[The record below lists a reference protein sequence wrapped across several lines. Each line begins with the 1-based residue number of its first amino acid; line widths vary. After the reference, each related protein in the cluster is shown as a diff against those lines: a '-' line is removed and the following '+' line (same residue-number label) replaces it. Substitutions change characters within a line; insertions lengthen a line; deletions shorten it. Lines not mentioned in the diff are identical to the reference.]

1 MARARAIVLCTQND
15 VLNLQVAFLARRLN
29 PDIEVVMRIFDDQF
43 AEEVARQF
51 GYRAMSAT
59 GMAAPTFAAA
69 ATGMDIARP
78 ITIEGQA
85 FSLCSLTVGRGSRLD
100 GLSVGEV
107 ERDYDVSV
115 VLLRRDGASDYHPA
129 ADGCLAEGDVVAV
142 LGSPEPISRLARAN
156 NP

>member
-1 MARARAIVLCTQND
+1 M
-15 VLNLQVAFLARRLN
+15 
-29 PDIEVVMRIFDDQF
+29 
-43 AEEVARQF
+43 
-51 GYRAMSAT
+51 
-59 GMAAPTFAAA
+59 
-69 ATGMDIARP
+69 
-78 ITIEGQA
+78 
-85 FSLCSLTVGRGSRLD
+85 
-100 GLSVGEV
+100 GEV